1 MLSLQKTVSGMVL
14 DADSE
19 VWNAPLMPGR
29 VPALG
34 LQSANLP
41 TWQAVEFAVAI
52 FQNGRNLSKE
62 RLFLHF

>member
-1 MLSLQKTVSGMVL
+1 ML